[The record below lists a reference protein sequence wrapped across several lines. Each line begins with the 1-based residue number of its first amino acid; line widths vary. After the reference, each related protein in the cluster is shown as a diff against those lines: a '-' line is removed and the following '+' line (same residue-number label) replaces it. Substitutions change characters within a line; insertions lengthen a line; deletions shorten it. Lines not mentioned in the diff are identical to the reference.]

1 MRYALSLSALLCLS
15 LPLTA
20 GEFTVG
26 FGETDLTPELGKKPV
41 FLAGFGQNRKATKV
55 HGAGGRDG
63 RRG

>member
-1 MRYALSLSALLCLS
+1 MRPALSLAALLFLT

-41 FLAGFGQNRKATKV
+41 IEVVLIKV
-55 HGAGGRDG
+55 
-63 RRG
+63 